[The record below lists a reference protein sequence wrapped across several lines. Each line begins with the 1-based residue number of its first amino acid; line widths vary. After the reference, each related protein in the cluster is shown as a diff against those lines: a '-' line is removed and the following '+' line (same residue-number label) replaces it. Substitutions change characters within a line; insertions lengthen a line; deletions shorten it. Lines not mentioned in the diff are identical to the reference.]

1 MQGSRLDTASRH
13 TFRRAE
19 KLHLQRDFKRVL
31 KSGRRLAHP
40 AIFIYILDR
49 NDGSEVRRL
58 GLITGRKVGM
68 AVERNRVKRRLREIF
83 RLNKRRL
90 APGLDVV
97 FVLRRGAVALNYELL
112 GSAVLS
118 LFSKAG
124 VLS

>member
-1 MQGSRLDTASRH
+1 MQGSRVDTASRH
-13 TFRRAE
+13 TFRHAE
-19 KLHLQRDFKRVL
+19 KLHLQRDFKRAL

-49 NDGSEVRRL
+49 KDGSELRRL
-58 GLITGRKVGM
+58 GLITGRKVGT

-83 RLNKRRL
+83 RLNKQCL
-90 APGLDVV
+90 APGIDVI
-97 FVLRRGAVALNYELL
+97 FFLRRGAVALNYEQL
-112 GSAVLS
+112 GSVVLS